1 MINLTIDGIPVKA
14 AEGTTIL
21 EAARGVGIQIPSLC
35 YMNLKDMCITNLPAS
50 CRICVVEVEGR
61 RNLAPAC
68 ATRCENGMKVKTSSL
83 RVLNARKTVLSEIRE
98 LRITKPGR

>member
-1 MINLTIDGIPVKA
+1 MEQNITLQIDNHIVEVAK
-14 AEGTTIL
+14 GTTIL

-68 ATRCENGMKVKTSSL
+68 TGINSL
-83 RVLNARKTVLSEIRE
+83 GPPQRLPDLSEIRE